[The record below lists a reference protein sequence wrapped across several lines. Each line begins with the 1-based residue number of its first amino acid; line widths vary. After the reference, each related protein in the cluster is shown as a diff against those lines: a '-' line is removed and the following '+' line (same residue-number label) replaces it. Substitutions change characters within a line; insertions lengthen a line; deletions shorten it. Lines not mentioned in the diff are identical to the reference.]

1 MLTLQTLNRVANLV
15 GQHFGEIP
23 RFHFNQAHEAAL
35 AREPYR
41 LGSVVQI
48 GPDGALS
55 FVRLPHA
62 DEIDMSAA
70 RLRLQPDADPAQI
83 LRWKELA
90 EWKGAHV
97 VGGRAGGTTCVVHQG
112 KVWTWEAW
120 DRRKAAF
127 VHAAISDGLVLSR
140 KTVARWS

>member
-1 MLTLQTLNRVANLV
+1 MLTLQTLNRVAALV
-15 GQHFGEIP
+15 GRHFGEIP

-62 DEIDMSAA
+62 DEMDVAA
-70 RLRLQPDADPAQI
+70 VRLRLQPDADPAQI

-90 EWKGAHV
+90 EWKGARV
-97 VGGRAGGTTCVVHQG
+97 VGGRSGSRTCVVHQG
-112 KVWTWEAW
+112 KVWTWEVW
-120 DRRKAAF
+120 DCRKAAF
-127 VHAAISDGLVLSR
+127 VHAAIADGLILSR
-140 KTVARWS
+140 KTVTRWR